1 MWGLEEMG
9 AVGAYTCGY
18 SQQRKTS
25 GVNKRH
31 FFFDTSTSHALVSQ
45 PLSCDLRGLA
55 TSDGN
60 SGIPSYSFASAIV
73 HNLDPEL
80 HPLIDIC

>member
-9 AVGAYTCGY
+9 AVEVHTCGY
-18 SQQRKTS
+18 SPQQKTS

-31 FFFDTSTSHALVSQ
+31 FFFDTSTSHALASQ
-45 PLSCDLRGLA
+45 PLSCDLPRSQL
-55 TSDGN
+55 TSDGIP
-60 SGIPSYSFASAIV
+60 GIPSYSFASAIV

-80 HPLIDIC
+80 PA